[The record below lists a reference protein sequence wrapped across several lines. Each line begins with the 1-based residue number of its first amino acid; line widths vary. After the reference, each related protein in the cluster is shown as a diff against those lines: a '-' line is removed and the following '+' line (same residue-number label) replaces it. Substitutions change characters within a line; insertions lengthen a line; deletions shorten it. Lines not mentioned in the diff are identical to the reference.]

1 MEKVTLSSDWICD
14 SLTIPMKMVDRCL
27 DEANES
33 QLKIYLYLL
42 KNSGKDISVSQI
54 ADYFNYTEQDVNRAL
69 RFWNRKNSK
78 EESCRQIG
86 SSEGNVVE
94 FAKRPVYTSKKM
106 AEFAQIPEV
115 SQLLFV
121 AEQYMGGPLKA
132 DDISSVVYMYDA
144 LKFPAD
150 LIEYLMEYCIS
161 NNKKNFRSIET
172 VANQWKEDGITTVA
186 QAKRLTRK
194 VPSIMGEVL
203 ASLGFAKDHVP
214 VEAEI
219 NYVRR
224 WTESYGYSMDI
235 IRIACERTVLNTSKP
250 SIRYANS
257 IIKGWHDAK
266 VTGVADILR
275 LDEQFKQ
282 KKLSEV
288 APKKSSGTR
297 KSADDKKSSGKFH
310 NFSER
315 EYDFST
321 LADDIMSN

>member
-1 MEKVTLSSDWICD
+1 MEKVTLSSDWVCD
-14 SLTIPMKMVDRCL
+14 SLTIPMKMVNRCL

-54 ADYFNYTEQDVNRAL
+54 ADYFNYSEQDVNRAL
-69 RFWNRKNSK
+69 RFWNRNNVK
-78 EESCRQIG
+78 EEG
-86 SSEGNVVE
+86 KVVE
-94 FAKRPVYTSKKM
+94 FAKRPVYSSKKM

-132 DDISSVVYMYDA
+132 DDISSVIYMYDA
-144 LKFPAD
+144 LGFPAD

-161 NNKKNFRSIET
+161 NNKKSFKSIEAT
-172 VANQWKEDGITTVA
+172 ANQWKEDGVSTLS

-194 VPSIMGEVL
+194 VPDIMGEVL
-203 ASLGFAKDHVP
+203 SCLGFSKDHVP

-219 NYVRR
+219 GYVRR
-224 WTESYGYSMDI
+224 WTESYGYKMDI
-235 IRIACERTVLNTSKP
+235 IKIACERTVLNTSKP

-266 VTGVADILR
+266 VEGVADILR
-275 LDEQFKQ
+275 LDEQFKL
-282 KKLSEV
+282 KKQSQS
-288 APKKSSGTR
+288 APKRTSSDKKSG
-297 KSADDKKSSGKFH
+297 DDKKVSGKFH